1 MSSQS
6 LNGAP
11 SDLPRPDFAEL
22 LRVFAR
28 IGLLSF
34 GGPAGQMA
42 LMHRELVETRGWLS
56 EPRYL
61 HALNFCMLLPGPEA
75 MQLATYAGWL
85 LHGVR
90 GGLAAGL
97 LFVLPGAA
105 VVLILSILY
114 AFFGN
119 VSVVAALFLG
129 VKAAVLVIVVEALIR
144 IARRALKGRVSV
156 ALAVAAFLALAAFAV
171 PFPVVVLAA
180 LVVGAVR
187 HWDRPAEVEA
197 EAIPVPVR
205 AVDTMRTLAVWA
217 AIWLVPLGLLVL
229 VAGPDHVL
237 ARVALLFSILAVV
250 TFGGAYAALAWLA
263 QAAVEGEG
271 WLTAGQM
278 LDGLGL
284 AETTPGPLVLVMEF
298 VGFLAGFGVGGVMMG
313 IAAALVTLWATFAP
327 CFLWVF
333 VGAPY
338 VERLRHAPR
347 FAGAISGV
355 TAAVVGVVAYLALW
369 FGLRV
374 LFRDVTE
381 RAYGPVHI
389 DLPVLATLDWRA
401 ALIALLAGLLLLRW
415 HIGVAK
421 VLGIAALMGLALGQL
436 GPA

>member
-1 MSSQS
+1 MMSYPSPSASSQDAS
-6 LNGAP
+6 RP
-11 SDLPRPDFAEL
+11 SFPEL

-42 LMHRELVETRGWLS
+42 LMHRELVETRAWLS

-97 LFVLPGAA
+97 LFVLPGAV
-105 VVLILSILY
+105 VVLALSILY
-114 AFFGN
+114 AFVGD
-119 VSVVAALFLG
+119 VGVVAALFLG
-129 VKAAVLVIVVEALIR
+129 VKAAVLVIVVEALLR

-156 ALAVAAFLALAAFAV
+156 ALALAAFVALAAFAV

-180 LVVGAVR
+180 LVVGAAR
-187 HWDRPAEVEA
+187 HWHRPAEIDA
-197 EAIPVPVR
+197 DSIDVPVR
-205 AVDTMRTLAVWA
+205 AADTARTFALWA
-217 AIWLVPLGLLVL
+217 AIWLVPLALLAL
-229 VAGPDHVL
+229 VAGLDHVL
-237 ARVALLFSILAVV
+237 TRVAVLFSILAVV
-250 TFGGAYAALAWLA
+250 TFGGAYAVLAWLA

-284 AETTPGPLVLVMEF
+284 AETTPGPLVLVLEF
-298 VGFLAGFGVGGVMMG
+298 VGFLAGFGAGGIWMG
-313 IAAALVTLWATFAP
+313 VAAALVTLWATFAP

-347 FAGAISGV
+347 FAGAIAGV
-355 TAAVVGVVAYLALW
+355 TAAVVGVVGYLAVW

-374 LFRDVTE
+374 LFGQVTE
-381 RAYGPVHI
+381 RAFGPIHI
-389 DLPVLATLDWRA
+389 DLPVLTTLDWRA
-401 ALIALLAGLLLLRW
+401 ALVALVAGLFLLRW
-415 HIGVAK
+415 HVGVAK
-421 VLGIAALMGLALGQL
+421 VLGGAALMGLALGQL
-436 GPA
+436 